1 MATSCASSTTT
12 KSKTGLVVF
21 DIAAAS
27 ELNTSAYVTSLRAFN
42 PARTRSKMVHKSLRF
57 GSGMRVF
64 LPSRAT
70 SRYTSHPSSCQAT
83 AGFLSRFGFES
94 LSDVPDIEKLGDAG
108 LIGRAGEGALGGDA
122 LAAELRAVLGLAGDE
137 DEREQDA
144 A

>member
-1 MATSCASSTTT
+1 MSRDT
-12 KSKTGLVVF
+12 
-21 DIAAAS
+21 
-27 ELNTSAYVTSLRAFN
+27 YVT
-42 PARTRSKMVHKSLRF
+42 
-57 GSGMRVF
+57 
-64 LPSRAT
+64 
-70 SRYTSHPSSCQAT
+70 T
-83 AGFLSRFGFES
+83 AEFLSRFGFES